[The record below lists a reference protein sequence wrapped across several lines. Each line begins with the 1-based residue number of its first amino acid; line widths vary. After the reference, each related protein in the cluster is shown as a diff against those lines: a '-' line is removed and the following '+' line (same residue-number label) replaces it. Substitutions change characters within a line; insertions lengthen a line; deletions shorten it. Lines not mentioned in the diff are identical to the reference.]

1 MKALEISNLDQ
12 HLKPVQV
19 DGVSTGLELSTTDL
33 RISGGDL
40 SINNLTAGTAK
51 VDGDLTVDGDLDMTG
66 SATSI
71 NMSNGVSINTNQNV
85 GDLTIYTKNISFL
98 ANAYDGDGSFEDND
112 ATLLIAA
119 STGYD
124 PAIRLFNFTTL
135 TWNIGSDS
143 DDSNK
148 FKLDWNNTTGA
159 ATKLTLDNNGDLTT
173 AGDITSGDDIA
184 VASSGKISFDGIGG
198 DTYIFEHSSDHL
210 RLVVGGDDIL
220 RFTEGGSNGNTVH
233 FKDSSAGFTQLEPT
247 YNASDTAVDF
257 RASNKQFLTFGA
269 GNIADLN
276 LQFPAMSGNFTL
288 IIKQD
293 ASGSRT
299 INSDGWLVFDSLGNA
314 AAGSTTVKFPSGT
327 NPTLSTE
334 PNHVDIVSFYWDA
347 DNEIAYGVA
356 TLDFQF

>member
-12 HLKPVQV
+12 HLKPIQI
-19 DGVSTGLELSTTDL
+19 DGVSTPLELSTKDL
-33 RISGGDL
+33 RISTGEL
-40 SINNLTAGTAK
+40 SIKNLTAGTAK

-66 SATSI
+66 STTSI
-71 NMSNGVSINTNQNV
+71 NMKDGVSINSNTTS
-85 GDLTIYTKNISFL
+85 GDLTIYGKRVALL
-98 ANAYDGDGSFEDND
+98 ANVYDFDGDETDND

-119 STGYD
+119 SDGYD
-124 PAIRLFNFTTL
+124 PALRLFNLTTL

-143 DDSNK
+143 DDGNK

-198 DTYIFEHSSDHL
+198 DTYIFEHSSDHV

-220 RFTEGGSNGNTVH
+220 RVTEGGSDGNTVH
-233 FKDSSAGFTQLEPT
+233 FKDCSAGFDQREPT
-247 YNASDTAVDF
+247 YDAADTNVDF
-257 RASNKQFLTFGA
+257 RVSNKQFLTFGA

-299 INSDGWLVFDSLGNA
+299 INSDGWLVFDSAGNA

-334 PNHVDIVSFYWDA
+334 PNHVDIVSFYWDS